1 MKLISFLAGA
11 LLLTLPVFAQKATL
25 RGQVTDETGAIVLGA
40 QVTLSEPAAGLS
52 KTSTVDSNGSYSFSD
67 VPLGNYTLQASAP
80 DLALRQPA
88 QISLKAGVQNLNL
101 VLSVVTVKQQIA
113 VEEDSSPTI
122 NTDAGSNASATVIRG
137 ADLDALS
144 DNPND
149 LADDLQA
156 IGGTCCRTKGGLHRW
171 IQWWPVATEERDSRD
186 SPLSRVGRETRTP
199 ILGVMG

>member
-122 NTDAGSNASATVIRG
+122 NTGRRK
-137 ADLDALS
+137 
-144 DNPND
+144 
-149 LADDLQA
+149 Q
-156 IGGTCCRTKGGLHRW
+156 C
-171 IQWWPVATEERDSRD
+171 ERDGNQGSG
-186 SPLSRVGRETRTP
+186 P
-199 ILGVMG
+199 

>member
-88 QISLKAGVQNLNL
+88 QISLKAGVQFE
-101 VLSVVTVKQQIA
+101 SRIECGHSKTADRCRGRFFTHDQYGRRKQ
-113 VEEDSSPTI
+113 
-122 NTDAGSNASATVIRG
+122 
-137 ADLDALS
+137 
-144 DNPND
+144 
-149 LADDLQA
+149 
-156 IGGTCCRTKGGLHRW
+156 C
-171 IQWWPVATEERDSRD
+171 ERDGNQGSG
-186 SPLSRVGRETRTP
+186 P
-199 ILGVMG
+199 